1 MDGGGLY
8 GGTIMFLGGHES
20 HPGQWRNF
28 AIFEGAKGGRG
39 VSIPVMHSDC
49 ICVLSCQYQRHLHGT
64 VLVEQ
69 VEGYALTKA
78 APCRRVE
85 GLHVVSY
92 NLRMIEGFVN
102 RMSRESA
109 ERQAMV
115 LSKNL
120 DKRLQG
126 RARAWMRRRN
136 VAKEED
142 HEVPSL
148 MPSTPPASNSGE
160 AASSSSDAVPASM
173 IGTHSRGRAVAYW
186 LMRCA
191 SCRSNNEVGV
201 PMGEELHEFAVRC
214 HACRALNKVS
224 LDAGGEPL
232 LVAEGL
238 SEWAD
243 PSERSP
249 PPPLLPKPL
258 PQPLSL
264 RVPSVYFENS
274 STPADGDLQKYAD
287 FARKTVAAAIPVVE
301 KLKRERE
308 ATEARDAR
316 AAKRNTGARGQAN
329 HR

>member
-69 VEGYALTKA
+69 LEGYALTKA

-109 ERQAMV
+109 ERQSTV
-115 LSKNL
+115 VSKYL
-120 DKRLQG
+120 DERLQG

-136 VAKEED
+136 VAEEEN

-148 MPSTPPASNSGE
+148 LPTPPASNSGE
-160 AASSSSDAVPASM
+160 AAASSSDAEPASVV
-173 IGTHSRGRAVAYW
+173 GTHSRDRAVAYW

-201 PMGEELHEFAVRC
+201 PLSEEVHEFAVRC
-214 HACRALNKVS
+214 HACRAINKVS

-238 SEWAD
+238 SEWAH
-243 PSERSP
+243 PSEPSP
-249 PPPLLPKPL
+249 PPPLLPKP
-258 PQPLSL
+258 PPKPPTL
-264 RVPSVYFENS
+264 RVPSFYFKNS
-274 STPADGDLQKYAD
+274 STPADGDPQQYAHL
-287 FARKTVAAAIPVVE
+287 ARKTVLAAILVVE
-301 KLKRERE
+301 KLKRVRE
-308 ATEARDAR
+308 AEEAREAR
-316 AAKRNTGARGQAN
+316 AAKRNTGAREQAE
-329 HR
+329 RR